1 MLRTSQP
8 FKRGLLAGALL
19 MAGFNSVLVLVM
31 PAIPAIP
38 VVPPELKVLA
48 ALNLVFCVFAG
59 IFLYQRERRAG
70 AA

>member
-1 MLRTSQP
+1 MLKTSQA

-19 MAGFNSVLVLVM
+19 LAGFNSVLVLLM

-48 ALNLVFCVFAG
+48 ALNLLVCVSAG
-59 IFLYQRERRAG
+59 AFVYHRERRAG